1 MFFQLNC
8 APVFQELFLS
18 DALGCHDGEEGE
30 SGASESGLVV
40 SHQVEEEP
48 LDVDEP
54 AAADGEGVGGGRPEL
69 GEEDV
74 HRLLGVEV
82 RLPSDV
88 VLLAVDAADEKHGQ
102 VRGLPLEADPQVQE
116 LLPATSLQVIF
127 VVI

>member
-1 MFFQLNC
+1 M
-8 APVFQELFLS
+8 
-18 DALGCHDGEEGE
+18 
-30 SGASESGLVV
+30 V

-82 RLPSDV
+82 RVPSDV
-88 VLLAVDAADEKHGQ
+88 VLLAVDAADEKHCQ

-116 LLPATSLQVIF
+116 LLPATSLQVICYMLSNEN
-127 VVI
+127 